1 MGARKKPEEAKMN
14 IQLGVQVTKA
24 KKDEYMKAAEE
35 EKVTYSDWV
44 RDALEVKLNN
54 KENK

>member
-35 EKVTYSDWV
+35 EKVTYSAWV
-44 RDALEVKLNN
+44 RDALEVKLNH